1 MSKSRGSPRKFSEKI
16 ALLNRKEAE
25 TNAEFE
31 KIIKEVEET
40 TRAPSLQYPSRAS
53 SSSSWIDDQ
62 RHIDNQ
68 LPNLEQFTQ
77 YNDNI
82 IAQDI
87 SSLHVQHQLAPPP
100 SSNYDQMTIQTPAGV
115 PDIEIFP
122 TNDDNYQ
129 QHHHHHQQVSNTNYR
144 NDCSNPISASR
155 SLPDIANLR
164 VSSSYST
171 MAPSYSDQRIPSEH
185 YDYNNHH
192 HHNNHNHHPNPHHY
206 DTNSNIL
213 NGHEDYYSHA
223 NNNQHTQATLDT
235 RTCWQMSPAD
245 ADYTYL
251 EHGSS
256 SWCGLNNETLSTSTM
271 MRSNSYNNIGNFND
285 QSDSKAQSY
294 YPQQQV
300 FDPSSS
306 QRQEDSRDL
315 VI

>member
-40 TRAPSLQYPSRAS
+40 TRASPSLQYPSRAS
-53 SSSSWIDDQ
+53 SSSSWTDDQ

-77 YNDNI
+77 YNDNVI
-82 IAQDI
+82 VHDG
-87 SSLHVQHQLAPPP
+87 SSLHVQQHLASPSQT
-100 SSNYDQMTIQTPAGV
+100 SSNYDQMCIQTPAGV
-115 PDIEIFP
+115 PNIEIFP
-122 TNDDNYQ
+122 TNDDSYQ
-129 QHHHHHQQVSNTNYR
+129 QQQQLVSNTNYR

-164 VSSSYST
+164 VSGSYSS
-171 MAPSYSDQRIPSEH
+171 MAPSYSDQRIPS
-185 YDYNNHH
+185 DNYNNY
-192 HHNNHNHHPNPHHY
+192 NHNHYNN
-206 DTNSNIL
+206 TNSNIV
-213 NGHEDYYSHA
+213 NNRDAHYSHE
-223 NNNQHTQATLDT
+223 NNQPQATLDT
-235 RTCWQMSPAD
+235 ITCWQIPPAD
-245 ADYTYL
+245 GGYTYL

-256 SWCGLNNETLSTSTM
+256 SWCGSNNETLSVGNM
-271 MRSNSYNNIGNFND
+271 MQRSNSYNNIGNFND
-285 QSDSKAQSY
+285 QSDSKAQLY
-294 YPQQQV
+294 YPEQQV
-300 FDPSSS
+300 YDPSPSQ